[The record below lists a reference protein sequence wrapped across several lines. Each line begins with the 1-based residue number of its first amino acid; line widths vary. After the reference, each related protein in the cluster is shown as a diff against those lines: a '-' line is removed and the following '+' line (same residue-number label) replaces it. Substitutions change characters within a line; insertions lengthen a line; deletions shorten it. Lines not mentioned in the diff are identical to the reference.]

1 MEKPIYTSLCRSVV
15 GLDPSIRFAGIAN
28 EDGILVGVSQ
38 RKGLKPL
45 LSFEER
51 AQYAITAATRQYT
64 RLRWE
69 VLLGKILYASS
80 HYAKLIRAT
89 IPITDDNRRLSYVLL
104 MSFDSNTDNFH
115 EIVIEKVIPLVKKK
129 RVIPAEGVRLTKF
142 YLADSPPS
150 IVKVVPVIQFESSLH
165 K

>member
-1 MEKPIYTSLCRSVV
+1 
-15 GLDPSIRFAGIAN
+15 
-28 EDGILVGVSQ
+28 
-38 RKGLKPL
+38 
-45 LSFEER
+45 
-51 AQYAITAATRQYT
+51 TAATRQYT

-129 RVIPAEGVRLTKF
+129 RA
-142 YLADSPPS
+142 
-150 IVKVVPVIQFESSLH
+150 SLL
-165 K
+165 KASD